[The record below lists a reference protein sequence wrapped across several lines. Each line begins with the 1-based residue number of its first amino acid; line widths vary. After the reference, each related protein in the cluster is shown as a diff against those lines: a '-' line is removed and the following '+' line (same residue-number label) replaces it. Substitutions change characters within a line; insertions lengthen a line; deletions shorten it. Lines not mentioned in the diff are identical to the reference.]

1 MRVNPSNDRR
11 VVYDT
16 DTGRVQLCKKCGEP
30 IEQCRCRTN
39 SAEADSAG
47 PRDGYVRLARDK
59 KGRGGKTVTV
69 ITGLPGDAA
78 AIAQLAQELRR
89 LCGAGGT
96 VKGTTVEIQGEH
108 RDRLETYLK
117 RKGYKTKRVG
127 G

>member
-1 MRVNPSNDRR
+1 MRMSPSNDRR

-16 DTGRVQLCKKCGEP
+16 DAGRVQFCGKCGEP
-30 IEQCRCRTN
+30 IEQCRCRA
-39 SAEADSAG
+39 SAEADSGG

-108 RDRLETYLK
+108 RDRLEAYLK
-117 RKGYKTKRVG
+117 GKGYKTKRVG